1 MYAGI
6 KYIPLIICGLAAV
19 VWGLPAAHRL
29 SPPKDILAACAVLA
43 GVIVTAIGI
52 LLVCVPHFFG

>member
-6 KYIPLIICGLAAV
+6 FFIPLIVCGLAAV

-29 SPPKDILAACAVLA
+29 AWPRDILAACAVLL
-43 GVIVTAIGI
+43 GVALTAFGV
-52 LLVCVPHFFG
+52 LLTFVPHFFS